1 MTETLALRRAKLMA
15 LAVDLRN
22 WAASKH
28 LLGSGMAPIPDSE
41 KTLSAAARG
50 FSAESIGAMQKARLT
65 GFSVDVS
72 KNTIYILG
80 NLKPSKKLRETL
92 PKALQDDVKIAYAQ
106 ARPSS
111 IGEQPD
117 AASLLVQNSSLA
129 AGRFTCGA
137 SVSPANNRIA
147 GTLGCLVRRDNK
159 LFGLS
164 NNHVTGG
171 CSFLPTE
178 MPILAPGVMD
188 VVADGP
194 LPVAIGRHETV
205 LPMVPGDPSIVDV
218 ANNSDA
224 AIFEILDPD
233 KVSSAQR
240 NYFDTPTGVVEPAAG
255 MHVEKIGR
263 TTDRTEGI
271 IHSEQFGFRPVR
283 YKFTVPLSAD
293 DETPVNFTASFPNV
307 WLIEG
312 KHGPFGQP
320 GDSGS
325 LIVTTNSAGKRAA
338 IGLLFAGGDDFTYML
353 EIGPILQRLGVKL
366 VGGHNFV

>member
-1 MTETLALRRAKLMA
+1 MTEALASRRAKLMS
-15 LAVDLRN
+15 LAGDLRN

-28 LLGSGMAPIPDSE
+28 LLGSGMAPIPESE
-41 KTLSAAARG
+41 KTLSTAARG

-65 GFSVDVS
+65 GFSVDAA
-72 KNTIYILG
+72 KNTIYFLG
-80 NLKPSKKLRETL
+80 NLKPTKKLIEML
-92 PKALQDDVKIAYAQ
+92 PNGLQDGVKIAYAQ

-117 AASLLVQNSSLA
+117 ATSLSVQNSSFV

-137 SVSPANNRIA
+137 SVGPANHRTA
-147 GTLGCLVRRDNK
+147 GTLGCLVSRSGK

-171 CSFLPTE
+171 CSYLPIG
-178 MPILAPGVMD
+178 MPILVPGVWD

-194 LPVAIGRHETV
+194 LPLAIGRHDAV
-205 LPMVPGDPSIVDV
+205 LPMVPGDPSVVD
-218 ANNSDA
+218 AEKNSDA
-224 AIFEILDPD
+224 AIFEILDPA

-240 NYFDTPTGVVEPAAG
+240 EYFDTPTDVVVPVAG

-263 TTDRTEGI
+263 TTVITEGV

-283 YKFTVPLSAD
+283 YREPVPISA
-293 DETPVNFTASFPNV
+293 EEVIPVNFTASFPNV
-307 WLIEG
+307 WLIKG
-312 KHGPFGQP
+312 KDGAFSGP

-325 LIVTTNSAGKRAA
+325 LIVTTNGAGKRSAV
-338 IGLLFAGGDDFTYML
+338 GLLFAGGDDFTYML
-353 EIGPILQRLGVKL
+353 EIGPILQRFGVKL

>member
-1 MTETLALRRAKLMA
+1 MSLAG
-15 LAVDLRN
+15 DLRN
-22 WAASKH
+22 WAASSH
-28 LLGSGMAPIPDSE
+28 LLGVGMAPVSDQE
-41 KTLSAAARG
+41 KTLSTAARG

-65 GFSVDVS
+65 GFSIDAA

-80 NLKPSKKLRETL
+80 NLKSTKKLRDTL
-92 PKALQDDVKIAYAQ
+92 PKTLQDEDVKIAYAQ

-117 AASLLVQNSSLA
+117 AASLFVQNSSLSV
-129 AGRFTCGA
+129 GRFACGA

-147 GTLGCLVRRDNK
+147 GTLGCLVRRKDR

-171 CSFLPTE
+171 CSFLPVG

-194 LPVAIGRHETV
+194 LPVAVGRHAAV
-205 LPMVPGDPSIVDV
+205 LSMVPGDPSIVDV

-224 AIFEILDPD
+224 ALFEILDPD
-233 KVSSAQR
+233 KVSSGQR
-240 NYFDTPTGVVEPAAG
+240 AYFDTPTHVVAPAPG

-263 TTDRTEGI
+263 TTDRTEGV

-283 YKFTVPLSAD
+283 YKFMVPLSAD
-293 DETPVNFTASFPNV
+293 EETPVNFTASFPNV

-312 KHGPFGQP
+312 RDGPFAQP

-325 LIVTTNSAGKRAA
+325 LIVTKNNAGKRSAVG
-338 IGLLFAGGDDFTYML
+338 ILFAGGDDFTYML
-353 EIGPILQRLGVKL
+353 EIGPILERFGVQL
-366 VGGHNFV
+366 VGDHNFV